1 MVFLIFQHFSLS
13 TVLLYMGL
21 MIQTSTSFCLFS
33 PHQLTVTYE
42 KYYFAHQCNAYI
54 VPSISNSRLA
64 RQSVIRTAS
73 ALDDDQ
79 DNDDRNLNTHSR
91 QNISNEDTANEE
103 KSSKFSTSLRKG
115 LKSIKSFGRDAPMPR
130 AIAALIR
137 DAAQAAVEV
146 AVEEIHAKVVKSNGI
161 NDGEEDGNDVEDY
174 SQVVDFAR
182 VAKAAEAAVE
192 TSFANRSFRAKLEV
206 LTQELVTLTADAER
220 TAEEC
225 MAAAVSAA
233 ELANKAQ
240 RQAKQVASQAVAV
253 QEILNQMMFAQP
265 TETPVELDQ
274 PSTTG
279 VTSSKPGFSEA
290 RTLTFS
296 DVDFSASSMAP
307 PFIGED
313 QCLVPGEAIVRVEK
327 APDNSRRIFAGID
340 IMSSVDEV
348 WNVLTDYENLQKVV
362 PNLVTNK
369 IIKLYETE
377 TSLSASSVLKDSQL
391 TPEEQCRIVSER
403 LKGARLYQVGGAKI
417 AGINFSAKTTLDV
430 REWPEG
436 LPDFAHYG
444 DEVYEGKSRE
454 KRAKENTN
462 IPLKRYNFPRPFA
475 ISSLPHKDI
484 SMQSIENDDG
494 EFRIYQGVWRMQPLP
509 GCAPVG
515 GNAMRLTYAVEISPR
530 SYLPVRLIEGRIAQ
544 DLCAN
549 LKAIRD
555 YVTIL
560 QNSTKSVVKV

>member
-1 MVFLIFQHFSLS
+1 MIKEKKYQQQRQKNGLFNISTFLFEYGIVVYGTHDSNIYIILSFLS
-13 TVLLYMGL
+13 T
-21 MIQTSTSFCLFS
+21 ST
-33 PHQLTVTYE
+33 
-42 KYYFAHQCNAYI
+42 N
-54 VPSISNSRLA
+54 
-64 RQSVIRTAS
+64 AS

-146 AVEEIHAKVVKSNGI
+146 AVEEIHAKVVKSDGI

>member
-1 MVFLIFQHFSLS
+1 
-13 TVLLYMGL
+13 MGL

>member
-1 MVFLIFQHFSLS
+1 
-13 TVLLYMGL
+13 MGL
-21 MIQTSTSFCLFS
+21 LIETSTSFCLFS
-33 PHQLTVTYE
+33 QHQLTVTYE
-42 KYYFAHQCNAYI
+42 KYYFQHQCNTYI
-54 VPSISNSRLA
+54 GPSISNSRIA
-64 RQSVIRTAS
+64 RRYLTRTAS
-73 ALDDDQ
+73 TLDDDQ
-79 DNDDRNLNTHSR
+79 DNGDRLLSTHSR

-146 AVEEIHAKVVKSNGI
+146 AVEEIHAKVVKSNGMD
-161 NDGEEDGNDVEDY
+161 DGEEDGNDVEDY

-240 RQAKQVASQAVAV
+240 KQAKQVASQAVAV

-274 PSTTG
+274 SSTTG

-348 WNVLTDYENLQKVV
+348 WNVRKMCTMLSEMPHAVFFNVLFFFFFRYSLIM
-362 PNLVTNK
+362 K
-369 IIKLYETE
+369 ICK
-377 TSLSASSVLKDSQL
+377 KW
-391 TPEEQCRIVSER
+391 
-403 LKGARLYQVGGAKI
+403 YQ
-417 AGINFSAKTTLDV
+417 
-430 REWPEG
+430 
-436 LPDFAHYG
+436 
-444 DEVYEGKSRE
+444 
-454 KRAKENTN
+454 
-462 IPLKRYNFPRPFA
+462 
-475 ISSLPHKDI
+475 
-484 SMQSIENDDG
+484 
-494 EFRIYQGVWRMQPLP
+494 
-509 GCAPVG
+509 
-515 GNAMRLTYAVEISPR
+515 
-530 SYLPVRLIEGRIAQ
+530 
-544 DLCAN
+544 
-549 LKAIRD
+549 
-555 YVTIL
+555 IL
-560 QNSTKSVVKV
+560 

>member
-1 MVFLIFQHFSLS
+1 M
-13 TVLLYMGL
+13 
-21 MIQTSTSFCLFS
+21 QTSTSLCLFS
-33 PHQLTVTYE
+33 PHQRTVTYYE
-42 KYYFAHQCNAYI
+42 NYHCAHQCNAYM
-54 VPSISNSRLA
+54 VPSISNA
-64 RQSVIRTAS
+64 RRAQRSVIRIAS
-73 ALDDDQ
+73 ALNEDQ
-79 DNDDRNLNTHSR
+79 GNDSNLFDTHSR
-91 QNISNEDTANEE
+91 QNMSNEYTVNEE
-103 KSSKFSTSLRKG
+103 KTSKFSTSLRKG

-146 AVEEIHAKVVKSNGI
+146 AVEEIQAKVVKSNAT
-161 NDGEEDGNDVEDY
+161 NDGEEDGHDDDEDY

-192 TSFANRSFRAKLEV
+192 TSYANRSFRAKLEV

-253 QEILNQMMFAQP
+253 QEILNQMMFVQP
-265 TETPVELDQ
+265 TEPPVVSSDHQ

-279 VTSSKPGFSEA
+279 STTSKPGFSEA

-348 WNVLTDYENLQKVV
+348 WNV
-362 PNLVTNK
+362 
-369 IIKLYETE
+369 
-377 TSLSASSVLKDSQL
+377 
-391 TPEEQCRIVSER
+391 R
-403 LKGARLYQVGGAKI
+403 
-417 AGINFSAKTTLDV
+417 FSHTYTTLLCHATSIGFYNYV
-430 REWPEG
+430 RFPFFFF
-436 LPDFAHYG
+436 PF
-444 DEVYEGKSRE
+444 
-454 KRAKENTN
+454 
-462 IPLKRYNFPRPFA
+462 RY
-475 ISSLPHKDI
+475 SLIMKI
-484 SMQSIENDDG
+484 CKKLFQ
-494 EFRIYQGVWRMQPLP
+494 
-509 GCAPVG
+509 
-515 GNAMRLTYAVEISPR
+515 
-530 SYLPVRLIEGRIAQ
+530 
-544 DLCAN
+544 
-549 LKAIRD
+549 
-555 YVTIL
+555 IL
-560 QNSTKSVVKV
+560 